1 MAGRDLRPL
10 LPDGSALSV
19 FVIATVASEFYRG
32 GRVIAGKQ
40 HTNVFAGMVQLT
52 RRNTRRYGGYIVH
65 LGVVIIV
72 IGFCG
77 SAFNQDKEQEL
88 PNGQSM
94 QIGSYTLVCRL
105 ATQDDN
111 ANYESEAAVIDV
123 YKHGKQIDTLY
134 PERRVYHA
142 TNQPA
147 TMVANRSTLREDLY
161 LVYAG
166 ASEKGN
172 PIIKAHLN
180 PLVMWIWIGVWLIIG
195 GTGIALVPN
204 MQTVRVMTP
213 VSTVAEVVHGGHT
226 AGAGD

>member
-1 MAGRDLRPL
+1 MLFR
-10 LPDGSALSV
+10 S
-19 FVIATVASEFYRG
+19 
-32 GRVIAGKQ
+32 
-40 HTNVFAGMVQLT
+40 
-52 RRNTRRYGGYIVH
+52 
-65 LGVVIIV
+65 

-94 QIGSYTLVCRL
+94 TIGSYTLVSRL

-111 ANYESEAAVIDV
+111 ANYESEAAVIEV

-180 PLVMWIWIGVWLIIG
+180 PLVMWIWIGVWFIIA

-204 MQTVRVMTP
+204 MQTVRVMSP
-213 VSTVAEVVHGGHT
+213 VRAHAAAAEVVHSGRT
-226 AGAGD
+226 AGAGV

>member
-1 MAGRDLRPL
+1 V
-10 LPDGSALSV
+10 ALAI

-32 GRVIAGKQ
+32 GRVISSKQ
-40 HTNVFAGMVQLT
+40 NTNVFAGMVQLT

-94 QIGSYTLVCRL
+94 TIGSYTLTSRL

-111 ANYESEAAVIDV
+111 ANYESEAAVVDI
-123 YKHGKQIDTLY
+123 YKNGRQIDTLY

-142 TNQPA
+142 TQQPA

-161 LVYAG
+161 VVYAG
-166 ASEKGN
+166 SSDSGH
-172 PIIKAHLN
+172 PILKVHLN
-180 PLVMWIWIGVWLIIG
+180 PLVIWIWIGVWFIIA

-204 MQTVRVMTP
+204 MAAVRVMSP
-213 VSTVAEVVHGGHT
+213 VRAVETIPGGRT